1 MLLLLLLL
9 LLMLQRRRRVRKG
22 EGNGVGVGGGGGGVG
37 GGWVRPLW
45 LVHWKGM
52 LGWIGG
58 WLSGWWEARSFIMG
72 MLTHGV
78 RHTWPVKSHC
88 ILMTKIIPSTSCF

>member
-22 EGNGVGVGGGGGGVG
+22 EGNGVGVGGGGGG
-37 GGWVRPLW
+37 WVRPLW
-45 LVHWKGM
+45 LAHWKGM
-52 LGWIGG
+52 LGWIDG

-88 ILMTKIIPSTSCF
+88 ILMAKTIPSTSCF